1 MMNKGG
7 GIGPDQQLRPCQ
19 THSSMMRLGSAYL
32 DVEFVVP
39 PKVTMK
45 LCGVT
50 STERD
55 KPIRDADEL
64 EIACR

>member
-1 MMNKGG
+1 
-7 GIGPDQQLRPCQ
+7 
-19 THSSMMRLGSAYL
+19 MMRLGSAYL